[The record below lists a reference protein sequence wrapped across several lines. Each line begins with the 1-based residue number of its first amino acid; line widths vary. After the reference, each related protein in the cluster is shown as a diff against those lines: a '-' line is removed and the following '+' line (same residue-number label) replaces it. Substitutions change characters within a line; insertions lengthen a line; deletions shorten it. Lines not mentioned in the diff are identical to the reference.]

1 MSDSASS
8 DKNLTLCIQTTSGE
22 FKNDFEKTTKI
33 SVVISAV
40 VSHFG
45 FANDGKYQLSQDD
58 APDTALDPTRP
69 LVSFGLKDNDVLVF
83 TDLGVAV

>member
-1 MSDSASS
+1 MSDSTPG

-22 FKNDFEKTTKI
+22 FKNEFEKTTQI

-45 FANDGKYQLSQDD
+45 FASDGKYQLSQEND
-58 APDTALDPTRP
+58 PDTALEPNRP